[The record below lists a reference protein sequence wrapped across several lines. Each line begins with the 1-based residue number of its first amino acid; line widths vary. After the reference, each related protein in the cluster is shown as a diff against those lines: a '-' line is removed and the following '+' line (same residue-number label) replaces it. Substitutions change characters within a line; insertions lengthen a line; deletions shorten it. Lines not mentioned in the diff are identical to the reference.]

1 MFSFK
6 EYADYFIGGSLFL
19 CAPMIPK
26 MLSVPVT
33 HINDGL
39 TLTIQVLS
47 ILLLLMRLNA
57 QAKKNDSDAEE

>member
-6 EYADYFIGGSLFL
+6 EYVDYIIGGSLFL

-26 MLSVPVT
+26 MLSVPVS

-39 TLTIQVLS
+39 TLMIQVLS
-47 ILLLLMRLNA
+47 VVLILMRINA
-57 QAKKNDSDAEE
+57 QSKKNESDAEE